1 VKLGVLSDVHG
12 NRHALEAVLA
22 DGARE
27 GVDTWWA
34 IGDLVAIGPD
44 PVATLELLG
53 NVPGVVS
60 TRGNTDR
67 YVVTGDRPPPHAD
80 DVAAD
85 PRLLELFAAVEGSFA
100 WTRGALSS
108 TPWLAWL
115 EALPL
120 ETRVELPDGTRV
132 LGVHATPGRD
142 DGDGITPE
150 RPEGD
155 LRDDLVGADA
165 DIVIA
170 GHTHQPTDR
179 WIGDVRVLNG
189 GSLSNPIT
197 DDLRP
202 SYTIIHA
209 GRDRHQVEHR
219 RVGYDRDT
227 FLDRVARS
235 GHPQHEFIAAFQRGQ
250 MVRHP
255 SRRPGAP
262 ECDA

>member
-1 VKLGVLSDVHG
+1 VRLAVLSDVHG

-22 DGARE
+22 DGTRQ
-27 GVDTWWA
+27 GVDRWWA

-44 PVATLELLG
+44 PVATLERLVE
-53 NVPGVVS
+53 VPNLVV

-67 YVVTGDRPPPHAD
+67 YVTAGDRPPPHPE
-80 DVAAD
+80 DVEAD
-85 PRLLELFAAVEGSFA
+85 PTLLSLFAAVEGSFA

-115 EALPL
+115 EELPL
-120 ETRVELPDGTRV
+120 ETRTELPDGTRV

-142 DGDGITPE
+142 DGDGITPGRAE
-150 RPEGD
+150 DEV
-155 LRDDLVGADA
+155 RDDLVDAGA

-179 WIGDVRVLNG
+179 WIDGVRVLNG
-189 GSLSNPIT
+189 GSISNPIT

-209 GRDRHQVEHR
+209 DADGHRVEHR
-219 RVGYDRDT
+219 RVDYDRDA
-227 FLDRVARS
+227 FMEHLRRS
-235 GHPQHEFIAAFQRGQ
+235 GHPQHEFIAAFQRGD
-250 MVRHP
+250 MIRHP

-262 ECDA
+262 ACDV